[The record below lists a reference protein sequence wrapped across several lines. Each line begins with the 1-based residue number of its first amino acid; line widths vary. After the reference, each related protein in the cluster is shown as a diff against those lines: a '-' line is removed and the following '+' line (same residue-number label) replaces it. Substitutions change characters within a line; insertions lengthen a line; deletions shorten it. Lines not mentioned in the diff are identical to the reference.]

1 MVMNNENIL
10 VSVIMPVYNSQ
21 QYLHDAINSVLA
33 QTYKNLELILVD
45 DGSKD
50 ESSKMCDDF
59 AKLDARVRAFHKKN
73 GGVCSARNLGLQ
85 EAKGE
90 YVTFID
96 NDDLYDKRLL
106 EVLIDQINSNK
117 SDIIKCGRK
126 NTSIDCDGKT
136 VESRVSAW
144 SKTQVFDKNQLLE
157 KYYELKRTGLLSSVW
172 NGLYR
177 KKFLEENAICFNE
190 RFRHGNEDVY
200 FNIACFLKCKQITI
214 VKEVLYEHFYRNAH
228 STSLKY
234 HPDQITDRLETI
246 KLEEKFIEPLKNSRA
261 YELLVMGNIKV
272 CFKLLSISDDKA
284 QRNDGIKNI
293 ENSLPLEQFK
303 CFRVLEATDL
313 RNLEKVELILLKY
326 HLYDIYF
333 MIQAMKQKH

>member
-1 MVMNNENIL
+1 MNKDNIL

-33 QTYKNLELILVD
+33 QTYINLELILVD

-50 ESSKMCDDF
+50 ESPQICDDF
-59 AKLDARVRAFHKKN
+59 VKIDERVRVFHKKN
-73 GGVCSARNLGLQ
+73 GGVCSARNLGLK
-85 EAKGE
+85 EANGE

-96 NDDLYDKRLL
+96 NDDLYDSRLL
-106 EVLIDQINSNK
+106 EVLIKQINLNK
-117 SDIIKCGRK
+117 TDIIKCGRK
-126 NTSIDCDGKT
+126 NTSVDRDGKT
-136 VESRVSAW
+136 IESRVSAW
-144 SKTQVFDKNQLLE
+144 NRTQVFDKNQLLE

-177 KKFLEENAICFNE
+177 KKFLEENGINFNE

-200 FNIACFLKCKQITI
+200 FNIVCFLKCEQLTV

-234 HPDQITDRLETI
+234 HPDQIADRLETI
-246 KLEEKFIEPLKNSRA
+246 KLEERFIEQLKNSRV
-261 YELLVMGNIKV
+261 YELIVMGNIRV
-272 CFKLLSISDDKA
+272 CFKLLSVSDDKE
-284 QRNDGIKNI
+284 QRKDGIKSI
-293 ENSLPLEQFK
+293 ESCMPLEQFK
-303 CFRVLEATDL
+303 SFRVLKSADL
-313 RNLEKVELILLKY
+313 GNIEKLELILLKH

-333 MIQAMKQKH
+333 MLQAVKQKR

>member
-10 VSVIMPVYNSQ
+10 VSVIMPVYNSK
-21 QYLHDAINSVLA
+21 QYLHDAINSVLT
-33 QTYKNLELILVD
+33 QTYKNFELILVD

-50 ESSKMCDDF
+50 ESPQICDSF
-59 AKLDARVRAFHKKN
+59 AKLDVRVRVFHKKN

-90 YVTFID
+90 YVAFID

-106 EVLIDQINSNK
+106 EVLIKQINLNK

-126 NTSIDCDGKT
+126 NTNIDCNGKII
-136 VESRVSAW
+136 ESRVSSW
-144 SKTQVFDKNQLLE
+144 NRTQVFDKNQLLE
-157 KYYELKRTGLLSSVW
+157 KYYELKRTGVLSSVW

-177 KKFLEENAICFNE
+177 KNFLKENAICFNE

-200 FNIACFLKCKQITI
+200 FNIVCFLKCENITI

-246 KLEEKFIEPLKNSRA
+246 KLEEKFIDPLKNSRA
-261 YELLVMGNIKV
+261 YELLVMGNIKI
-272 CFKLLSISDDKA
+272 CFKLLSISADKS
-284 QRNDGIKNI
+284 QKNDGIKNI
-293 ENSLPLEQFK
+293 KSNLPLEQFK
-303 CFRVLEATDL
+303 YFRVLKANDL
-313 RNLEKVELILLKY
+313 RNIEKLELILIKH
-326 HLYDIYF
+326 HLYNIYF
-333 MIQAMKQKH
+333 MLQAVKQKH